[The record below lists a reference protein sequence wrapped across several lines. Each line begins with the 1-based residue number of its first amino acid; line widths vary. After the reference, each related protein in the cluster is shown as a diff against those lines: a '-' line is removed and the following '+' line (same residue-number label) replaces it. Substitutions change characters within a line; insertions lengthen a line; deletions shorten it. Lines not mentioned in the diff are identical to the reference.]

1 MSGLTNDINVLVCSC
16 EQMFGMFPFRGE
28 SNARLVLEH
37 QRARRYQHAEMDAD
51 SSSIRR
57 IPPYSGTSYNLVLSL
72 LHPDAARRP
81 KLDALLKD
89 PWICTP
95 DPSPADLQRLLTAA
109 PCVAPPRTLRVPRTP
124 VLLPPTAAPP
134 PKHTAFFAQ
143 HPPPMPP
150 RPAAATQAQT
160 RPTAASPPKPT
171 AFFAQHPPPMPPR
184 PAAATQAQTRPTA
197 ASPPKP
203 TAFFAQH
210 PPPMPPRPAA
220 ATQGQT
226 TPTATPKK
234 WTVTTAPFAWFDTN
248 QSASVET
255 TLVESQQTTLATT
268 KSTMNV
274 AAGVEMKPA
283 MSLGFEPTAV
293 RCPHC
298 AQTVTTQ
305 TTTPDDDYQTGTCTW
320 IAVALLC
327 LCVDPRNL

>member
-184 PAAATQAQTRPTA
+184 PAAATQ
-197 ASPPKP
+197 
-203 TAFFAQH
+203 
-210 PPPMPPRPAA
+210 
-220 ATQGQT
+220 GQT